1 MNNDL
6 EKGKT
11 NAIIAYLT
19 LIGCV
24 IAMIMNSDAE
34 KKSQFASFHI
44 RQSLGLVLLFF
55 ALGYPV
61 GTFDSWMVS
70 SAFYVFF
77 FILWMYGFLG
87 ALSGKMNEVPLLG
100 PLFQKFFKGL

>member
-19 LIGCV
+19 IIGCI
-24 IAMIMNSDAE
+24 IAIVMNNDSE
-34 KKSQFASFHI
+34 KRSAFASFHI
-44 RQSLGLVLLFF
+44 RQALGIELLFF
-55 ALGYPV
+55 ALGYPI
-61 GTFDSWMVS
+61 GYFDSWMVS

-77 FILWMYGFLG
+77 FILWMYGFIS
-87 ALSGKMNEVPLLG
+87 ALSGKISEVPVLG
-100 PLFQKFFKGL
+100 PLFQKLFRGL